1 MDCIAS
7 PFFFAL
13 YTAQEIIN
21 THSQQS
27 QQVYSWTYADK
38 NRVVSRTHIW
48 LHIRRNKMGRPV
60 RKDRFGSTAG
70 DFEVTGAF
78 ATGTVQPDGTGAE
91 AVSTVSGNYI
101 EAQRSSTR
109 FKVNFTSAD
118 GSTRLSQILDLT
130 PVAPGS
136 LANGQFCLQ
145 IILDDSTVAY
155 ASKIFNNTVHY
166 KEAGGTTGSVKY
178 SLLAEGTDEG
188 KNAGVGS
195 MDTI

>member
-1 MDCIAS
+1 
-7 PFFFAL
+7 
-13 YTAQEIIN
+13 
-21 THSQQS
+21 
-27 QQVYSWTYADK
+27 
-38 NRVVSRTHIW
+38 
-48 LHIRRNKMGRPV
+48 MGRPV

-78 ATGTVQPDGTGAE
+78 STETTQPDGSGAE
-91 AVSTVSGNYI
+91 AVSTASGNFI
-101 EAQRSSTR
+101 VAQRSSTR
-109 FKVNFTSAD
+109 FKVNFLSAD
-118 GSTRLSQILDLT
+118 GSTRQIQILDLK

-136 LANGQFCLQ
+136 LTAGQFCLQ

-188 KNAGVGS
+188 ANTGVGS

>member
-1 MDCIAS
+1 
-7 PFFFAL
+7 
-13 YTAQEIIN
+13 
-21 THSQQS
+21 
-27 QQVYSWTYADK
+27 
-38 NRVVSRTHIW
+38 
-48 LHIRRNKMGRPV
+48 MGRPV

-78 ATGTVQPDGTGAE
+78 STESTQPDGSGAE

-109 FKVNFTSAD
+109 FKVNFLSAD
-118 GSTRLSQILDLT
+118 GSTRLSQILDLK
-130 PVAPGS
+130 PVATGS
-136 LANGQFCLQ
+136 LTAGQFCIQ

-188 KNAGVGS
+188 ANTGVGS